1 MPQSLCQNYVHI
13 VFSTKDRVPLV
24 QDAGLRTE
32 LFRYLGGL
40 CREHE
45 SPPLEVGGVADHVHL
60 LVRLGKSVS
69 VAELVRDLKRASSH
83 WIKPKSSDAYVQ
95 DFHWQAGYGAFSLSP
110 SHLEAAREYVRNQ
123 EEHHRQES
131 FQDELRRLCRK
142 YGIEIDERFAWD

>member
-83 WIKPKSSDAYVQ
+83 WIKPKSSDPYVQ